1 MGNPDEHE
9 GGYASIWLPFPMK
22 FSDGI
27 EVYKG
32 TTNYEDLLIL
42 EQVNSDDI
50 VAAGGYILR
59 DPNQTADKV
68 EQLVLPAPG
77 NGENMV
83 TPKDVAQAFVGSTEN
98 PLVVK
103 EAVWNTF
110 AAKYTGTP
118 YVLAKKTSGMGF
130 YKYNDSGN
138 FLPKGKAI
146 WFAPTANAESVK
158 FGFREIV
165 EAIKALNGES
175 TDVEIYDLQGHR
187 LNKVEK
193 GQINVIN
200 GKKVMFK

>member
-1 MGNPDEHE
+1 M
-9 GGYASIWLPFPMK
+9 
-22 FSDGI
+22 
-27 EVYKG
+27 
-32 TTNYEDLLIL
+32 
-42 EQVNSDDI
+42 
-50 VAAGGYILR
+50 
-59 DPNQTADKV
+59 
-68 EQLVLPAPG
+68 
-77 NGENMV
+77 
-83 TPKDVAQAFVGSTEN
+83 AQAFVGSTEN

-103 EAVWNTF
+103 EAVWDTF
-110 AAKYTGTP
+110 AANYTGTP

-146 WFAPTANAESVK
+146 WFAPTANAEAVK